1 MLHDLP
7 EAHGSRDDME
17 EVIMA
22 LKILKQKREELRQLA
37 RFFNRRHN
45 DGTVSVRANN
55 LLRDCAKLTVA
66 IIVLQHAGL

>member
-1 MLHDLP
+1 
-7 EAHGSRDDME
+7 
-17 EVIMA
+17 MA